1 MSVTRRHIMTQ
12 DESLVDKA
20 ECLISL
26 VNAAWPESVRGS
38 LAAPRTWAGSIHTE
52 LLSGPS
58 HELLQHELMDRF
70 GFNQG
75 NYFEAWIPPVGS
87 KAREQRDFSTPP
99 HSPHSVSLSH
109 APSLFGKAQS
119 RRRPLQA
126 QRQVANESRK
136 RSRHKQWPFLFM
148 AVSNSNSKLIIH
160 TQSPTANIQKR
171 LHM

>member
-87 KAREQRDFSTPP
+87 KAREQRDFSNPP
-99 HSPHSVSLSH
+99 SLPTLCISLTRSVSVWKSPVTTPTTSSTKASGEWKPKAITTQTVALSIYG
-109 APSLFGKAQS
+109 SLKLKQ
-119 RRRPLQA
+119 QA
-126 QRQVANESRK
+126 HYTHPITHS
-136 RSRHKQWPFLFM
+136 
-148 AVSNSNSKLIIH
+148 
-160 TQSPTANIQKR
+160 
-171 LHM
+171 

>member
-1 MSVTRRHIMTQ
+1 MRLDPSQCADLSRRPGREPALYTRNYYPDLLMSFYSMSSWTG
-12 DESLVDKA
+12 SA
-20 ECLISL
+20 LIRVIIL
-26 VNAAWPESVRGS
+26 RLGS
-38 LAAPRTWAGSIHTE
+38 HQSAQRLE
-52 LLSGPS
+52 
-58 HELLQHELMDRF
+58 
-70 GFNQG
+70 N
-75 NYFEAWIPPVGS
+75 
-87 KAREQRDFSTPP
+87 REISQTPP